1 MARNYANRYKNVR
14 WVLLTI
20 SSEQIGDNELTQDRI
35 RASRTPKV
43 FYHVR
48 NNDNTKAILSY
59 DLVKK
64 GRQLETPSEFSGL
77 TELTYEE
84 LRTELLKPEW
94 GGSTND
100 EGLRSRPALIRA
112 VAQKD
117 YNA

>member
-20 SSEQIGDNELTQDRI
+20 STNSSEQIGDNELTQDR
-35 RASRTPKV
+35 
-43 FYHVR
+43 
-48 NNDNTKAILSY
+48 KAILSY

-64 GRQLETPSEFSGL
+64 GKQLETPSEFSGL

-100 EGLRSRPALIRA
+100 EGPRSRPALIRA